1 MLKKKKTMK
10 PVDKSLIFFFKNNY
24 VILTCKQLEKIIILG

>member
-1 MLKKKKTMK
+1 MLKKKDDEAHWQKFN
-10 PVDKSLIFFFKNNY
+10 IFFKNNY